1 MPIRRFLTILAAA
14 SLSSGSLGT
23 CLAGVVLKTSD
34 RGYPKT
40 NAHPKHLI
48 RLTGKISPTLHLTL
62 AARYQADRRPHCERS
77 PNFVSGFFEGAF
89 FPAVVNVPLTVKF
102 DKGTFQAA
110 VIEDQFLPGQCN
122 WHLHAVSA
130 QLSKNGVTSP
140 GDILVQPNDDRNFD
154 RNILKWISTGSV
166 IWRCRF
172 SLVSNL
178 PKGHWE
184 TACGRRQD
192 SLPGD
197 RPYAI
202 LQPSTTSL
210 EVLFIDLE
218 QGAASGTGFAG
229 R

>member
-1 MPIRRFLTILAAA
+1 MPIRTFLTILAAA
-14 SLSSGSLGT
+14 SLLSGSLGA

-34 RGYPKT
+34 RDYPKT
-40 NAHPKHLI
+40 NAHPQHLI
-48 RLTGKISPTLHLTL
+48 LLTGKISPTLHLTL

-102 DKGTFQAA
+102 DKGVFQAT
-110 VIEDQFLPGQCN
+110 VVEDQFLPGQCN
-122 WHLHAVSA
+122 WHLHAVGA

-154 RNILKWISTGSV
+154 RNVLRWVSTGSV

-172 SLVSNL
+172 SLLSNL
-178 PKGHWE
+178 PKGQSAI
-184 TACGRRQD
+184 ACGRRQN

-197 RPYAI
+197 RPFAI
-202 LQPSTTSL
+202 LQPSMRSL
-210 EVLFIDLE
+210 EVSFIDLE
-218 QGAASGTGFAG
+218 ASAAYGTGFAG
-229 R
+229 H